1 MAMLE
6 NDHLK
11 TEDTDRRFDRLLR
24 LVGPEGLARLR
35 AAHVMVVG
43 CGGVGS
49 WAAEAVTRS
58 AFGRVTVVD
67 FDTVCIRNF
76 NRQLQA
82 TDGTVGKLK
91 VEVLAERLRL
101 INPQAR
107 IDAVSKPFS
116 EESHAELMKDR
127 PDFVID
133 AIDHIT
139 SKCFL
144 IDYCRKNSIPLI
156 VSSGSAGRLDPTQIR
171 VMDLGRTELDPL
183 AKAIRKILRKKYAF
197 PRNAKFGVPTVCSL
211 EPALEPHDQAG
222 DSDCKAGC
230 VCPGGQSDFQCCVKK
245 SVVLGTSCAVTAAF
259 GMACAAEAVR
269 RVALPAGA

>member
-1 MAMLE
+1 ME
-6 NDHLK
+6 SDHLK
-11 TEDTDRRFDRLLR
+11 TEDPDRRFDRLLR
-24 LVGPEGLARLR
+24 LVGAEGLARLR
-35 AAHVMVVG
+35 RAHVMVVG

-82 TDGTVGKLK
+82 VEGTVGKLK

-107 IDAVSKPFS
+107 VDAVARPFS
-116 EESHAELMKDR
+116 AENHAELMKDR
-127 PDFVID
+127 PDFLID

-144 IDYCRKNSIPLI
+144 IDYCRKNSIPFI

-171 VMDLGRTELDPL
+171 ITDLGRTELDPL
-183 AKAIRKILRKKYAF
+183 AKAIRKILRKKYGF
-197 PRNAKFGVPTVCSL
+197 PRNAKFGVPAVCSL
-211 EPALEPHDQAG
+211 ETPLEPHDPAG
-222 DSDCKAGC
+222 ESDCKSAC
-230 VCPGGQSDFQCCVKK
+230 VCPGGQSDFQCCAKK
-245 SVVLGTSCAVTAAF
+245 SVVLGTSCPVTAAF

-269 RVALPAGA
+269 RVALPENVEK